1 MNPIPYT
8 PPAFQVKAFNCPICN
23 AYSHH
28 DWSQLY
34 MTAAGD
40 YSVISD
46 LRCAQ
51 CVNCKKYSLWISG
64 QMVYPEESGVQPPNP
79 DLNEDIQRDYSE
91 AKAIVNKSPRGA
103 SALLRLCIQKL
114 CIQLGEKGENINDDI
129 ANLVKRGL
137 PARIQQAL
145 DTVRVIGNGAVHP
158 GQIDIKDDRDTALK
172 LFKWVNLIANV
183 MITEPKEVEE
193 LYETLPE
200 TKRKAIEERDRGS
213 T

>member
-1 MNPIPYT
+1 
-8 PPAFQVKAFNCPICN
+8 
-23 AYSHH
+23 
-28 DWSQLY
+28 
-34 MTAAGD
+34 MTAPGG
-40 YSVISD
+40 YSIIID
-46 LRCAQ
+46 LQCAL
-51 CVNCKKYSLWISG
+51 CVNCKKYSLWISE

-103 SALLRLCIQKL
+103 AALLRLCIQKL
-114 CIQLGEKGENINDDI
+114 CIQLGERGENINDDI
-129 ANLVKRGL
+129 ANLVKKGL

-145 DTVRVIGNGAVHP
+145 DTVRVIGNDAVHP

-172 LFKWVNLIANV
+172 LFKWINLIANV

-200 TKRKAIEERDRGS
+200 TKLKAIEKRDS
-213 T
+213 DIT